1 MKNLIYL
8 LILML
13 CFSSC
18 SSDDSTK
25 ADLDNL
31 TGEWKLTEAYISSGG
46 PQYWIDVENGEELIF
61 YEDKTFVSNKF
72 SECTNGIFSIEMDEL
87 SLEYICEEFESEQE
101 NQNGLITF
109 TIEFKADYFIVT
121 PISGPMC
128 IEGCSYKYTKQ

>member
-8 LILML
+8 LTLML

-18 SSDDSTK
+18 SSDISTK

-31 TGEWKLTEAYISSGG
+31 TGKWKLTEAYISSGES
-46 PQYWIDVENGEELIF
+46 QYWVDIENGEELIF
-61 YEDKTFVSNKF
+61 YEDKTFVSNKY

-87 SLEYICEEFESEQE
+87 SLKYLCDEFESEQE

-121 PISGPMC
+121 PTSGPMC
-128 IEGCSYKYTKQ
+128 IEGCSYKYRKQ